1 MWAGWLA
8 AALAE
13 EERGGGGLPP
23 PPLPKLAA
31 VEASALTFVAVA
43 LGQPRASLEFGFT
56 IAVPRDCLEAR
67 GAPAEATPRSFR
79 GARGRAN
86 ESRHHGRSPG
96 NRYDAF
102 FSLTTQ
108 PRPTETRRMAQEGVK
123 AEGPVLV
130 GLSLPNRT
138 FGGRGWECCDAATC
152 RSLVLAASCA
162 FRRSSVL
169 LAAYPGPSSLSSSP
183 RARTSLLTPTAIICR
198 PVISLL
204 RSTLSSN
211 TCAFTMMPALGS
223 PSGAS

>member
-1 MWAGWLA
+1 MAAKAAAGWLA

-67 GAPAEATPRSFR
+67 GAPAEATLRSFR

-86 ESRHHGRSPG
+86 ESRHDGRSPG

-108 PRPTETRRMAQEGVK
+108 PRPTETRRMAQEGVT

-130 GLSLPNRT
+130 GLWLPNRT
-138 FGGRGWECCDAATC
+138 FGQRGWECC
-152 RSLVLAASCA
+152 
-162 FRRSSVL
+162 
-169 LAAYPGPSSLSSSP
+169 G
-183 RARTSLLTPTAIICR
+183 
-198 PVISLL
+198 
-204 RSTLSSN
+204 
-211 TCAFTMMPALGS
+211 
-223 PSGAS
+223 